1 MKKIRVVHVITK
13 LELGGAQRNTILTCE
28 NLDRRKFDVFLFSGQ
43 GGILLP
49 DRGIMNRGRPDQEDR
64 FVFVRDL
71 VRQINP
77 ARDLKAL
84 KFLRSEFERLKPHI
98 VHTHSSKAGIIGRIA
113 AKKAGVP
120 VTVHSVH
127 GFAFSPH
134 QSFPRRMVYQM
145 IEKAGARYTDH
156 YIFVSRAD
164 ITTARKLNLL
174 RKAAYSL
181 IRSGFDFGRFSTV
194 EKKTP
199 LFREMYGIDPNDF
212 VCGTIAPF
220 KPQKG
225 LFDLVQVAS
234 EVLEKD
240 RRVVFFL
247 AGDGELRKDLETEL
261 ERRGIR
267 DRFVMPGFIHDIENV
282 IPGFDLGVSTALWEG
297 LPQSLVQLR
306 LMKKA
311 AVVSDIPGNAE
322 VIRNGENGYTV
333 QPRDHTL
340 FAERIL
346 FLKNNRDVLERLSH
360 AGDDLDA
367 WRADVMVKA
376 QEDLYL
382 SFPSSGQKNI

>member
-1 MKKIRVVHVITK
+1 MKRIRVIHVITR

-28 NLDRRKFDVFLFSGQ
+28 KLDRERFDVFLFSGR

-49 DRGIMNRGRPDQEDR
+49 DPEIMDRGKSDHEER
-64 FVFVRDL
+64 FVFVGDL
-71 VRQINP
+71 VRQIDP
-77 ARDLKAL
+77 VRDLKAL
-84 KFLRSEFERLKPHI
+84 KYLRSEFQRLKPDI

-127 GFAFSPH
+127 GFAFSPL
-134 QSFPRRMVYQM
+134 QSFLRRSVYQM

-156 YIFVSRAD
+156 YVFVSRAD
-164 ITTARKLNLL
+164 ITTAQKLNLL
-174 RKAAYSL
+174 RKASRSL
-181 IRSGFDFGRFSTV
+181 IRSGFDFSRFTGNVKDLSLV
-194 EKKTP
+194 REK
-199 LFREMYGIDPNDF
+199 YGIDEKDF
-212 VCGTIAPF
+212 VCGVIAPF

-225 LFDLVQVAS
+225 LFDLIHVAS
-234 EVLEKD
+234 EVLKKD

-247 AGDGELRKDLETEL
+247 AGDGELRRDIENEL

-267 DRFVMPGFIHDIENV
+267 GRFIMPGFIHDIENV
-282 IPGFDLGVSTALWEG
+282 IPGFDIGVSTALWEG

-322 VIRNGENGYTV
+322 IIRNGVNGYTV
-333 QPRDHTL
+333 PVKDHSA
-340 FAERIL
+340 FAEKIL
-346 FLKNNRDVLERLSH
+346 FLKDNRNVLEQLSD

-367 WRADVMVKA
+367 WRAEVMVKA
-376 QEDLYL
+376 QEELYL
-382 SFPSSGQKNI
+382 SLHGKDPNSI